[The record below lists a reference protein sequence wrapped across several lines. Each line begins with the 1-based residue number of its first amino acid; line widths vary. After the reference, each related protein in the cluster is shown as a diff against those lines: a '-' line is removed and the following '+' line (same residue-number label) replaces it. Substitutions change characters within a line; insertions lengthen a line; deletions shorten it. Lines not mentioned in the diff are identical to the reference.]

1 MIAHNCSIFW
11 LVLKILFKLFT
22 FLCAAP
28 QTNGAAA
35 TMFRQLSIIKLRIDI
50 KEDDNYKYKY
60 RYKYK

>member
-11 LVLKILFKLFT
+11 LFLKILFKLLT

>member
-1 MIAHNCSIFW
+1 MNIYNI
-11 LVLKILFKLFT
+11 IIMYIGFKDFIHIFT